1 MLRVATLLCAAVLSW
16 YAQPAQAQAVTQET
30 LLNAYYDLWHE
41 LGRQPTSEEV
51 EAQTP
56 YSAGRYLEVWEDWDG
71 VRQALVDHLY
81 QRALFAALQQ
91 DTDTAT
97 EFYQKILEIDPDH
110 PEANSA
116 YGIDLDEAAGRRAE
130 FTVEKAGSPAMS
142 SFMTF
147 LSLRAQGDGQG
158 ARDYFMLAQSQKAQ
172 HVASETAKL
181 KERYDNAVALYEGGS
196 YTEAIE
202 QFRLLM
208 ETRPNQIGYDE
219 IYRPN
224 ADAIRQYL
232 EDAMA
237 KNVAAR
243 ASRIVSISDNSKFSV
258 WITGNWM
265 AQMGEMGLQGTHLRY
280 VPTGEFNQLALGRV
294 PLPGDMKLAPN
305 SYLGGDLGV
314 SFRVTDFL
322 WAGAAWSQL
331 VLTPYAE
338 LSMGSLEG
346 SHKLPEGSISAI
358 SVFVEPSTMI
368 SNTMRV
374 YAQAGVGR
382 YSIDLPDA
390 SLGASGAG
398 SLPRLSSHKSASIG
412 GFLGGGCN
420 LWFLATESG
429 LLGVRL
435 DAKYHLTRGTDG
447 STDRTVTLGGVR
459 LGAGITFSM

>member
-1 MLRVATLLCAAVLSW
+1 MLRVATLLCAVALSW

-51 EAQTP
+51 ESQTP
-56 YSAGRYLEVWEDWDG
+56 YSAGRYLEVWENWDG

-81 QRALFAALQQ
+81 QSALFAALQQ

-97 EFYQKILEIDPDH
+97 EFYQKTLEIDPDH

-116 YGIDLDEAAGRRAE
+116 YGIDLDEAAGKRSE
-130 FTVEKAGSPAMS
+130 FNLAKAGSPAMS
-142 SFMTF
+142 SFITF
-147 LSLRAQGDGQG
+147 LTLRAQGDEQG

-232 EDAMA
+232 EDAIA
-237 KNVAAR
+237 KNDAKR
-243 ASRIVSISDNSKFSV
+243 TSRIASLFDDSRFSV
-258 WITGNWM
+258 WFTGNWM
-265 AQMGEMGLQGTHLRY
+265 AQFGEMGLQGTRLRY
-280 VPTGEFNQLALGRV
+280 VPTGQDNQLSLERV
-294 PLPGDMKLAPN
+294 PLPGDIKLAPN

-331 VLTPYAE
+331 VLTPYADV
-338 LSMGSLEG
+338 SMGNLEG
-346 SHKLPEGSISAI
+346 SHKLPEGSISAL

-368 SNTMRV
+368 SSSLRV

-382 YSIDLPDA
+382 YNVDLPDA
-390 SLGASGAG
+390 SLSATATG
-398 SLPRLSSHKSASIG
+398 LMPRLLPHKSASIG
-412 GFLGGGCN
+412 LFLGGGCDFWV
-420 LWFLATESG
+420 LTTDSG
-429 LLGVRL
+429 LLGIRL
-435 DAKYHLTRGTDG
+435 DTKYHLARGTDG
-447 STDRTVTLGGVR
+447 NTNRTVKLGGVR
-459 LGAGITFSM
+459 IGGGLSFSM